1 MSIRMRHTKGH
12 RNERRQHLKLE
23 HIQPASCPKCKSP
36 VLPHTVCGNCGT
48 YRGRQMIDVLAKL
61 TKKERKQKEKELKDQ
76 ESNDTRPKQ
85 LTPEA
90 LSRK

>member
-12 RNERRQHLKLE
+12 RNERRQHLKLG
-23 HIQPASCPKCKSP
+23 QVNAASCPKCKSS
-36 VLPHTVCGNCGT
+36 VSPHTVCANCGT

-61 TKKERKQKEKELKDQ
+61 TKRERKQKEKELEHK
-76 ESNDTRPKQ
+76 ESGDKPVKQ

>member
-23 HIQPASCPKCKSP
+23 HVHATLCPKCKSP
-36 VLPHTVCGNCGT
+36 VLPHVVCGNCGT

-61 TKKERKQKEKELKDQ
+61 TKKERKQKEKELEDQ
-76 ESNDTRPKQ
+76 KN
-85 LTPEA
+85 LTPEE